1 MDLRGRLW
9 ALILQISFI
18 MPLCRPSH
26 PINSLCSNKGRDINV
41 SQQLWANN
49 EKIQSNSR
57 CSAAAAM
64 PDGNNSDWILID
76 SQYSSRVWWNA
87 LERGIKPIC
96 RLLSHSTFHTHT
108 HTPCRDPLHASYS
121 VRWSHSFMLYA
132 SALRAAVHKHVL
144 YAGPIIDNMR
154 CAKKPIWVCLIPIGC

>member
-108 HTPCRDPLHASYS
+108 HTMSWPIACSLFSAVESQFYALCFSPQGSRSQTCFVCRPHY
-121 VRWSHSFMLYA
+121 W
-132 SALRAAVHKHVL
+132 
-144 YAGPIIDNMR
+144 
-154 CAKKPIWVCLIPIGC
+154 

>member
-18 MPLCRPSH
+18 MPPCRPSH
-26 PINSLCSNKGRDINV
+26 PIHSLCCSNKSRDVNV

-49 EKIQSNSR
+49 EKIQSNSW

-64 PDGNNSDWILID
+64 PNGSNPDWILID
-76 SQYSSRVWWNA
+76 SQCSSRVWWNA

-96 RLLSHSTFHTHT
+96 RLLSHSRFHTHMTWCVCVCVCVCVCCQT
-108 HTPCRDPLHASYS
+108 HCMLVIQCSG
-121 VRWSHSFMLYA
+121 VWVLCFMLQP
-132 SALRAAVHKHVL
+132 S
-144 YAGPIIDNMR
+144 G
-154 CAKKPIWVCLIPIGC
+154 